1 VLHPLNELLQAKR
14 RWKWTPQCQ
23 SAFQEAKDLLTS
35 SSVLAHY
42 DPNLP
47 IRLAADASA
56 YGIGAVLS
64 HVLPT
69 GEEKPVAFVSR
80 TLSSSEKNYAQLE
93 KEALTLVFGV
103 KRFHQYLYGRKFTL
117 LTD

>member
-1 VLHPLNELLQAKR
+1 MLSLTSLRPRNVTELHPFLGILNYYRTLLPNIATVLHSLNELLQVKHK
-14 RWKWTPQCQ
+14 WKWTPQCQ

-56 YGIGAVLS
+56 Y
-64 HVLPT
+64 
-69 GEEKPVAFVSR
+69 K
-80 TLSSSEKNYAQLE
+80 Q
-93 KEALTLVFGV
+93 
-103 KRFHQYLYGRKFTL
+103 
-117 LTD
+117 